1 MPCRPCL
8 CRRSSWLAMQCGRAD
23 GLQETG
29 CSTRMPSTV
38 CRSRQQTEVGKI
50 VNHMS
55 VDVNEVQNFAYPF
68 GLQIISAPIMLIVS
82 LILLYF
88 QIK

>member
-1 MPCRPCL
+1 MLQC
-8 CRRSSWLAMQCGRAD
+8 SSLGTVLTCPLRA
-23 GLQETG
+23 
-29 CSTRMPSTV
+29 